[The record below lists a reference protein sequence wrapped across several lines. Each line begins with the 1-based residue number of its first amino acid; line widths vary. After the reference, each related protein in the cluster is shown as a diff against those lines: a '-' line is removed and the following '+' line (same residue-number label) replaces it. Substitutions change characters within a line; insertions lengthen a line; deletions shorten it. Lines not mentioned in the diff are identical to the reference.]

1 MHLACPHCLST
12 NRVPEERLGDEPVCG
27 RCGKPLLTD
36 RPIELTDENFDAFVA
51 RTELPVVVDFWAAWC
66 GPCRIMAPQFEA
78 AARELKGRAVLVK
91 VDSDASPRTAGR
103 FAIRSIPTLI
113 KLEGGREVKRQAGA
127 VQSAQIVAWAT
138 R

>member
-1 MHLACPHCLST
+1 M
-12 NRVPEERLGDEPVCG
+12 
-27 RCGKPLLTD
+27 
-36 RPIELTDENFDAFVA
+36 
-51 RTELPVVVDFWAAWC
+51 
-66 GPCRIMAPQFEA
+66 
-78 AARELKGRAVLVK
+78 LVK

-113 KLEGGREVKRQAGA
+113 KLDGGREVKRQAGA